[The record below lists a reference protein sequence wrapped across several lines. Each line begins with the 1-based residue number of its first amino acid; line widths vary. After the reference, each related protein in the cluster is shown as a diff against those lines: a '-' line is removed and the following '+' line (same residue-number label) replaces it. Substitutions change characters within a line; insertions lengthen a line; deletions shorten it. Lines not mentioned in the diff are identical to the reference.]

1 MKIRSLPRK
10 IFDFYQEGF
19 ASMRLGK
26 KLWLIVAVKLFVLYV
41 VIKLLF
47 FPDVMQEQFS
57 NDTQRSDFV
66 LRQLTQGAR

>member
-1 MKIRSLPRK
+1 MIGR
-10 IFDFYQEGF
+10 IFRFYREGF

-26 KLWLIVAVKLFVLYV
+26 KLWLIVAIKLFVLYV

-47 FPDVMQEQFS
+47 FPDVLQEKFS

>member
-1 MKIRSLPRK
+1 
-10 IFDFYQEGF
+10 
-19 ASMRLGK
+19 MRLGK